1 MTKDLEKRFEE
12 LDTLS
17 NPSYEYINEFIK
29 SLKTDLELIKEDI
42 NNKKH
47 IKQEYSLSLKEDY
60 I

>member
-1 MTKDLEKRFEE
+1 MTKELEKGFEE
-12 LDTLS
+12 LDILS
-17 NPSYEYINEFIK
+17 NPSYGYINEIIK